1 MGDLVSSQTVFMV
14 GCEAMRNSGV
24 LLVEVV
30 TIRERERER
39 SVCVVLEI

>member
-1 MGDLVSSQTVFMV
+1 MGDLVSSQTLFMV

-30 TIRERERER
+30 TIKERERG
-39 SVCVVLEI
+39 VCVVLEI